1 LLWSGGIFKEKKR
14 MATEQQQQVWPFS
27 VASVVE
33 DMLQENIGTRPGGVD
48 LVASRKAEEAC
59 MIYISIFSLIIYFFA
74 EHFD

>member
-1 LLWSGGIFKEKKR
+1 
-14 MATEQQQQVWPFS
+14 
-27 VASVVE
+27 
-33 DMLQENIGTRPGGVD
+33 MLQENIGTRPRGVD